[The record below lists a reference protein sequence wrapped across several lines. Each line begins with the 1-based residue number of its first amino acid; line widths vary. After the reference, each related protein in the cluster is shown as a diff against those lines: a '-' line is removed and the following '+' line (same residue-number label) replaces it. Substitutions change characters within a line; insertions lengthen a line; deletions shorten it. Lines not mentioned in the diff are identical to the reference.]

1 MVAASLLGG
10 AVAVMVGVILLLL
23 CSVLISMG
31 VIGQN
36 AQIQAVIAACVLGG
50 FCGGRVTGR
59 KWKGRSLLAGLSAR
73 AVFLLI
79 LLLVGLLGYG
89 SDLDLNGGSLGVMA
103 GCLCGGAAAG
113 LLGNRKGKKK
123 KRTY

>member
-1 MVAASLLGG
+1 
-10 AVAVMVGVILLLL
+10 
-23 CSVLISMG
+23 
-31 VIGQN
+31 
-36 AQIQAVIAACVLGG
+36 
-50 FCGGRVTGR
+50 
-59 KWKGRSLLAGLSAR
+59 
-73 AVFLLI
+73 

-103 GCLCGGAAAG
+103 GCVCGGAAAG